1 MILMA
6 ASVEADTQSRACC
19 CPHPSQPAPYE
30 GALPS
35 SGGGVGQA
43 SLPSPSPALTA
54 FRLVSLTS
62 DFGGLGPFPSSVVP
76 VNTIQFLASPSQGHN
91 VGEKS

>member
-6 ASVEADTQSRACC
+6 ASVVADTQSQACC

-35 SGGGVGQA
+35 LGGGQA
-43 SLPSPSPALTA
+43 SLLGPSALTA

-62 DFGGLGPFPSSVVP
+62 DFGGLGPFPSSVAP